1 MMATTNRPPPT
12 EEQMEAV
19 EHLARCDKMVQTL
32 GGYAGVGKTTV
43 IRELLDRLP
52 GWVVCAYTGKA
63 AQVLRKKGM
72 DSASTI
78 HSLIYRPSDRKR
90 ADGGVQFDKVPD
102 HELFVSGFVVDEASM
117 VGKQVYEDLLSFDL
131 PCIFVGD
138 HGQLE
143 PVGSDGFNLM
153 QKPDVTLEKIH
164 RNAGVIARFAEHL
177 RFGRDP
183 REWGVGIHDEQII
196 NVDGQGGEVSLIT
209 GDQLGMIDMR
219 ATDQIICAYN
229 RTRTALN
236 ATVRRFLGLPEG
248 QPVAGDRVMCLQNDR
263 EHGVF
268 NGMQG
273 TLAYIDKDWLTFE
286 FDNRLIGP
294 VRYHPEAFGSQKT
307 PERRYWHEDGKRKLL
322 IPFDWAYAV
331 TAHKFQGDEADNVLV
346 LEQRCDLWQHSRWC
360 YTAASRAK
368 KRLTWVLGD

>member
-1 MMATTNRPPPT
+1 MMATQNRVELT
-12 EEQMEAV
+12 EEQVAAV
-19 EHLARCDKMVQTL
+19 EGLARCDRMVQTM
-32 GGYAGVGKTTV
+32 GGFAGTGKTTV

-52 GWVVCAYTGKA
+52 GWAVCAYTGKA

-90 ADGGVQFDKVPD
+90 ADGSVQFDKVPD
-102 HELFVSGFVVDEASM
+102 HELFNRGFIVDEASM

-153 QKPDVTLEKIH
+153 AKPDVTLEKIH

-177 RFGRDP
+177 RFGHDP
-183 REWGVGIHDEQII
+183 REWCPVEAPSSTSDGI
-196 NVDGQGGEVSLIT
+196 GEVHLIT
-209 GDQLGMIDMR
+209 GDQLAGVDMR

-229 RTRTALN
+229 KTRTALN
-236 ATVRRFLGLPEG
+236 ATVRRFLGLPDG
-248 QPVAGDRVMCLQNDR
+248 QPVVGDRVMCLQNDR

-286 FDNRLIGP
+286 FDDRLIGP

-368 KRLTWVLGD
+368 KRLTWVLES